1 MSGVALF
8 YDLDNSGKATNAHV
22 GVIGVSEHARR
33 LPTVEAAIN
42 GNTVDD
48 ATIAKA
54 AAAASAAVQP
64 NDDIHASAAY
74 RKALTGTLVERAL
87 KAAAA

>member
-1 MSGVALF
+1 MTGVQTCALPI
-8 YDLDNSGKATNAHV
+8 S
-22 GVIGVSEHARR
+22 
-33 LPTVEAAIN
+33 TVEAAIN

-54 AAAASAAVQP
+54 AAAATAAVTP
-64 NDDIHASAAY
+64 NGDIHASAAY